1 MIRPVFNLINVCISC
16 LEEGSDFM
24 LPHSPRLEGCG
35 DCTIAEF
42 EKSLLWVIQS
52 IFAGL
57 LYTGEK
63 FTSSGC
69 GGW

>member
-1 MIRPVFNLINVCISC
+1 
-16 LEEGSDFM
+16 M
-24 LPHSPRLEGCG
+24 LPCSPRLEGCG
-35 DCTIAEF
+35 DRTIGEF

-63 FTSSGC
+63 FPSSGC